1 MEMTAR
7 EKLRALL
14 IENPE
19 LTTLEAVNALG
30 ISRQRLHL
38 LVRSE
43 GISLK
48 DGRVTATAAVKPGL
62 SHIDARVGPKAAG
75 GISELLVAVDLLRRG
90 LDVYQSMTTGGQC
103 DLVAI
108 NRATERVLRVEVK
121 SAKRHANG
129 KVMCS
134 IGLTNK
140 FDVLAKV
147 LPNGEIVYEPD
158 IIAEFAAPVDSES
171 VSN

>member
-1 MEMTAR
+1 MAKTSR
-7 EKLRALL
+7 DKLRELL
-14 IENPE
+14 RRNPD

-30 ISRQRLHL
+30 ISRQRLHQ

-43 GISLK
+43 GVQLK
-48 DGRVTATAAVKPGL
+48 D
-62 SHIDARVGPKAAG
+62 ARMKEASSPLPILAHVSAKVGPKAAG

-108 NRATERVLRVEVK
+108 NRVTERVLRIEVK
-121 SAKRHANG
+121 SAKRDGNG
-129 KVMCS
+129 RIICG
-134 IGLTNK
+134 IGATNK

-147 LPNGEIVYEPD
+147 LPSGEIVYQPD
-158 IIAEFAAPVDSES
+158 IITDFANPPQL
-171 VSN
+171 